1 MDAVSAGAFIWKRE
15 AVMDALTVVCHIA
28 EVKTCFWMLQSGSRD
43 NLPQDRSLPRQNQRK
58 ERRQ

>member
-1 MDAVSAGAFIWKRE
+1 
-15 AVMDALTVVCHIA
+15 MDALTVVCHIA
-28 EVKTCFWMLQSGSRD
+28 EVKACFWMLQSGSRD